1 VSSVQSEHL
10 HGPASRVRIAR
21 TGARQVGK
29 DPAMDTEC
37 FVGIDVSKDR
47 LDVHVLPSNE
57 QRSVGNTQVEISELV
72 KWIGGKRA
80 ALVVLEP
87 TGRYETQVAAT
98 LARAG
103 IPVAVVNP
111 RQVRDYA
118 RATGVLAKT
127 DALDAAV
134 LARFAQ
140 AVQPEPRALAS
151 EATEQLDALLTRRRQ
166 LVEMQTAE
174 RMRFRTAQGLVRK
187 NITEHLAWLNAQ
199 IKSVDKE
206 LSDSIRRSPVWREK
220 EDLLKGVAGIGRVTT
235 ASLLAE
241 LPELGTLNR
250 RKIAALVGLAPYA
263 SDSGKQRGKRII
275 WGGRRKVRSALYMAT
290 LAATRHNPTVKS
302 WYQHLLSQGKAKK
315 VALVACMRKLLTVL
329 NAMFRDLKPW
339 NPSIPQLPT

>member
-1 VSSVQSEHL
+1 
-10 HGPASRVRIAR
+10 
-21 TGARQVGK
+21 
-29 DPAMDTEC
+29 MDTQC

-47 LDVHVLPSNE
+47 LDIHVLPSKD
-57 QRSVGNTQVEISELV
+57 QRSVANTQVEISELL
-72 KWIGGKRA
+72 KWIEARRPT
-80 ALVVLEP
+80 LVVLEP

-111 RQVRDYA
+111 RQVRDFA

-127 DALDAAV
+127 DTLDAAV

-140 AVQPEPRALAS
+140 VVQPEARTLAS

-174 RMRFRTAQGLVRK
+174 RLRFRTAQGLVRK

-206 LSDSIRRSPVWREK
+206 LSDSIRQSPVWREK
-220 EDLLKGVAGIGRVTT
+220 EDLLKGVPGIGRVTT

-241 LPELGTLNR
+241 LPELGTLSR
-250 RKIAALVGLAPYA
+250 RKIAALVGVAPFA
-263 SDSGKQRGKRII
+263 SDSGKTRGKRII
-275 WGGRRKVRSALYMAT
+275 WGGRRTVRSTLYMAT
-290 LAATRHNPTVKS
+290 LTATRCNPTVKL
-302 WYQHLLSQGKAKK
+302 WYQNLLAQGKAKK

-329 NAMFRDLKPW
+329 NAMFRDQKPW
-339 NPSIPQLPT
+339 NPLTSQSST